1 MGLEDIIRDKHSGDN
16 EHLEFIFSEKK
27 KIIVTAPAGCGKT
40 TAMVSKIAWELGKGN
55 ISSNKKVLAMTFSVN
70 AAMKIKDSLKSLLPE
85 LVENSEQYISKVD
98 VANYHNFA
106 MKLLYKHGY
115 SINPEFIHLGDFI
128 IVDEG
133 NDVLNNHITSSDS
146 DKLKALDDA
155 LKASDEEEMR
165 NVIDDYWNVLNTKLI
180 PNHIITYNGLLVSA
194 IRLLRKGQVSSF
206 YKEYYQMVIIDEFQ
220 DTNMLG
226 YWLVNKLIGDNTVIF
241 LGDDIQKIYGF
252 LGAINGIFEK
262 YKEKYPIKEIKFCN
276 NYRFRT
282 NDSMKELD
290 KLIRSYGNSYAPSEF
305 TASINLKQLS
315 NDTEEDNFIV
325 EGIEKIIANSNDK
338 VAVLVR
344 AGNQGESI
352 AVKLKRKGIVY
363 FNALFRDTDVEFLK
377 FYEVAID
384 EFHNATGGS
393 GKALQRDLQSC
404 LEAVSQRKNE
414 IYSNDRRKFVYD
426 AMYKLLEVLFEESKK
441 WEGTSKDRY
450 ENIDFILGGKG
461 LKHMMEYIEEKVVL
475 TTIHASKGLEWE
487 YVIIPRM
494 NAYAFPTGHMCG
506 PCRNDYSCDNGF
518 DYCQF
523 SFGISME
530 KAFKEEISVLYV
542 AVTRAKKNVFLTV
555 KTGLN
560 QWGYAKQK
568 SCLVELQGLSLV
580 DYTWEDII
588 L

>member
-16 EHLEFIFSEKK
+16 EHLEFIFSEEK

-40 TAMVSKIAWELGKGN
+40 TAMISKIAWELGKGT

-70 AAMKIKDSLKSLLPE
+70 AAMKIKDSLKALLPE

-106 MKLLYKHGY
+106 MKLLFKHGY
-115 SINPEFIHLGDFI
+115 SINSEFIHLDDFI
-128 IVDEG
+128 IVDER
-133 NDVLNNHITSSDS
+133 NSVLNNHITSSDS
-146 DKLKALDDA
+146 NKLKALDDA
-155 LKASDEEEMR
+155 LKASDEEALR

-194 IRLLRKGQVSSF
+194 IRLLRKRQVSSF
-206 YKEYYQMVIIDEFQ
+206 YKEYYKMVIIDEFQ

-276 NYRFRT
+276 NYRFRA
-282 NDSMKELD
+282 NECMKELD
-290 KLIRSYGNSYAPSEF
+290 KLIRSYGNNYAPSEF

-315 NDTEEDNFIV
+315 NDTDEDNFII
-325 EGIEKIIANSNDK
+325 EGIEKIITNSNDK

-344 AGNQGESI
+344 AGNQGELI
-352 AVKLKRKGIVY
+352 AAKLSRKGIVY

-377 FYEVAID
+377 FYEVAI
-384 EFHNATGGS
+384 EEYHNVTGNS
-393 GKALQRDLQSC
+393 GKAVQRDLQNC
-404 LEAVSQRKNE
+404 LEAVRQRQNE
-414 IYSNDRRKFVYD
+414 IYSSARRKFVYD

-450 ENIDFILGGKG
+450 ENIDFILGSKG

-494 NAYAFPTGHMCG
+494 NSYAFPTGHMCG
-506 PCRNDYSCDNGF
+506 PCRDVYSCNNGI
-518 DYCQF
+518 DYCKF
-523 SFGISME
+523 LFGNSME
-530 KAFKEEISVLYV
+530 KAFKEEISVFYV
-542 AVTRAKKNVFLTV
+542 AITRAKKNVFLTV
-555 KTGLN
+555 NTGLN
-560 QWGYAKQK
+560 QWNHTKQT
-568 SCLVELQGLSLV
+568 SCLIELQGLSLI
-580 DYTWEDII
+580 DYNWDEVVK
-588 L
+588 

>member
-1 MGLEDIIRDKHSGDN
+1 MKNENQIFVNLLNELFDIDGLVGQIFIATHSPNILLNNYKQFIRIYHSTGQEIEIISGSNLMLDDTLYKHLLRSFLYLKEAMFSRCIVFVEGDTENGAMPVFAKRMNFDFDEKGIGVVKLDGADSVENCMKLYN
-16 EHLEFIFSEKK
+16 EF
-27 KIIVTAPAGCGKT
+27 
-40 TAMVSKIAWELGKGN
+40 
-55 ISSNKKVLAMTFSVN
+55 
-70 AAMKIKDSLKSLLPE
+70 KIKAIAIIDKDKKDKYAHMADVFFTKGDDFEEDVYDNFTLMDYMKYNNCIGKISAFVRILRPYGIVLNVSSYIADPERFTIDDTLQQQIIHDIKSNE
-85 LVENSEQYISKVD
+85 LVELRKTKNASK
-98 VANYHNFA
+98 A
-106 MKLLYKHGY
+106 
-115 SINPEFIHLGDFI
+115 
-128 IVDEG
+128 
-133 NDVLNNHITSSDS
+133 
-146 DKLKALDDA
+146 
-155 LKASDEEEMR
+155 
-165 NVIDDYWNVLNTKLI
+165 
-180 PNHIITYNGLLVSA
+180 YNGLLVSA
-194 IRLLRKGQVSSF
+194 IRLLRKRQVSSF

-404 LEAVSQRKNE
+404 LEAVSQRQNE

-475 TTIHASKGLEWE
+475 TTIHG
-487 YVIIPRM
+487 
-494 NAYAFPTGHMCG
+494 CG
-506 PCRNDYSCDNGF
+506 
-518 DYCQF
+518 
-523 SFGISME
+523 
-530 KAFKEEISVLYV
+530 
-542 AVTRAKKNVFLTV
+542 
-555 KTGLN
+555 
-560 QWGYAKQK
+560 
-568 SCLVELQGLSLV
+568 
-580 DYTWEDII
+580 
-588 L
+588 

>member
-1 MGLEDIIRDKHSGDN
+1 MRLEDIIRNKHSGDD
-16 EHLEFIFSEKK
+16 EHLEFIFSEEK

-40 TAMVSKIAWELGKGN
+40 TAMVSKIAWELGKGT

-70 AAMKIKDSLKSLLPE
+70 AAMKIKDSLKALLPD

-106 MKLLYKHGY
+106 MKLLFKHGY

-133 NDVLNNHITSSDS
+133 NSILNNHITSSDS
-146 DKLKALDDA
+146 NKLKALDDA
-155 LKASDEEEMR
+155 VKASDEEELK
-165 NVIDDYWNVLNTKLI
+165 NVIDDYWNILNTKLI
-180 PNHIITYNGLLVSA
+180 PNHVITYNGLLVSA
-194 IRLLRKGQVSSF
+194 IKLLRKRQVSSF
-206 YKEYYQMVIIDEFQ
+206 YKEYYKMVIIDEFQ
-220 DTNMLG
+220 DTNILG
-226 YWLVNKLIGDNTVIF
+226 YWLVNRLIGDNIVIF

-282 NDSMKELD
+282 NESMKELD
-290 KLIRSYGNSYAPSEF
+290 KLIRSYGNTYAPSDF

-315 NDTEEDNFIV
+315 NDTEENNFIV
-325 EGIEKIIANSNDK
+325 EGIEKIITNSSDK

-344 AGNQGESI
+344 AGNQGEPI
-352 AVKLKRKGIVY
+352 AAKLSSKGILY
-363 FNALFRDTDVEFLK
+363 FNALFRDTDVEFLR
-377 FYEVAID
+377 FYEVAI
-384 EFHNATGGS
+384 EEYHNATGNS
-393 GKALQRDLQSC
+393 GKAVQRDLQNC
-404 LEAVSQRKNE
+404 LEAVNQRQNE
-414 IYSNDRRKFVYD
+414 IYSSARRKFVYD

-450 ENIDFILGGKG
+450 ENIDFILGSKG

-487 YVIIPRM
+487 YVIIPKI

-506 PCRNDYSCDNGF
+506 PCRSAYSCNNGF
-518 DYCQF
+518 DYCKF
-523 SFGISME
+523 LFENSME
-530 KAFKEEISVLYV
+530 KAFKEEISVFYV
-542 AVTRAKKNVFLTV
+542 AITRAKKNVFLTV
-555 KTGLN
+555 NTGLN
-560 QWGYAKQK
+560 QWNHTKQT
-568 SCLVELQGLSLV
+568 SCLIDLQGLSLV
-580 DYTWEDII
+580 DYNWDDVIE
-588 L
+588 

>member
-16 EHLEFIFSEKK
+16 EHLEFIFSEEK

-133 NDVLNNHITSSDS
+133 NDVLNNHITSYDS

-194 IRLLRKGQVSSF
+194 IRLLRKRQVSSF
-206 YKEYYQMVIIDEFQ
+206 YKGYYQMVIIDEFQ

-363 FNALFRDTDVEFLK
+363 FNGLFRDTDVEFLK

-404 LEAVSQRKNE
+404 LEAVSQRQNE

-461 LKHMMEYIEEKVVL
+461 LKHMMEYVEEKVVL

-523 SFGISME
+523 SFGVSME
-530 KAFKEEISVLYV
+530 KAFKEEISVFYV

-555 KTGLN
+555 NTGLN
-560 QWGYAKQK
+560 QWGYSKQK
-568 SCLVELQGLSLV
+568 SCLVELQGLTLV

>member
-1 MGLEDIIRDKHSGDN
+1 
-16 EHLEFIFSEKK
+16 
-27 KIIVTAPAGCGKT
+27 
-40 TAMVSKIAWELGKGN
+40 
-55 ISSNKKVLAMTFSVN
+55 MTFSVN

-530 KAFKEEISVLYV
+530 KAFKEEISVFYV

-555 KTGLN
+555 NTGLN

>member
-1 MGLEDIIRDKHSGDN
+1 MGLEDIIKDKHLGDD
-16 EHLEFIFSEKK
+16 EHLEFIFSEEK

-40 TAMVSKIAWELGKGN
+40 TAMVSKIAWELGKGS

-70 AAMKIKDSLKSLLPE
+70 AAMKIKDSLKALLPE

-106 MKLLYKHGY
+106 MKLLFKHGY

-128 IVDEG
+128 ITEEG
-133 NDVLNNHITSSDS
+133 NSVLNNYITSSDS

-155 LKASDEEEMR
+155 LKASDEEELR
-165 NVIDDYWNVLNTKLI
+165 NVFDDYWNVLNTRLI
-180 PNHIITYNGLLVSA
+180 PNHVITYNGLLVSA
-194 IRLLRKGQVSSF
+194 IRLLRKRQVSSF
-206 YKEYYQMVIIDEFQ
+206 YKDYYKMVIIDEFQ

-226 YWLVNKLIGDNTVIF
+226 YWLVNKLIGDNTVIL

-262 YKEKYPIKEIKFCN
+262 YKEKYPTKEIKFRN
-276 NYRFRT
+276 NYRFKT
-282 NDSMKELD
+282 NESMKELD
-290 KLIRSYGNSYAPSEF
+290 KLIRSYGNVYAPSEI
-305 TASINLKQLS
+305 TASINLKRLS
-315 NDTEEDNFIV
+315 NDAEEDNFIV
-325 EGIEKIIANSNDK
+325 EGIERIIANSNDK

-344 AGNQGESI
+344 VGNQGEPI
-352 AVKLKRKGIVY
+352 AVELARKGIRY
-363 FNALFRDTDVEFLK
+363 FNALFKDTDVEFLK

-384 EFHNATGGS
+384 EYHNATGNS
-393 GKALQRDLQSC
+393 GKAVQRDLQRC
-404 LEAVSQRKNE
+404 LEAVSQRENE
-414 IYSNDRRKFVYD
+414 IYSNSKRKFVYD

-450 ENIDFILGGKG
+450 ENIDFILGSKG

-475 TTIHASKGLEWE
+475 TTVHASKGLEWE
-487 YVIIPRM
+487 YVIIPKM

-506 PCRNDYSCDNGF
+506 PCRMGHGCNSGF

-523 SFGISME
+523 LFGSSME
-530 KAFKEEISVLYV
+530 KTFMEEISVFYV
-542 AVTRAKKNVFLTV
+542 ALTRAKKNVFLTV
-555 KTGLN
+555 NTGLN
-560 QWGYAKQK
+560 QWNYTKQK
-568 SCLVELQGLSLV
+568 SCLIELQGLTCV
-580 DYTWEDII
+580 DYDWKEVI

>member
-1 MGLEDIIRDKHSGDN
+1 MGLEDIIRDKHSGDD
-16 EHLEFIFSEKK
+16 EHLEFIFSEEK

-40 TAMVSKIAWELGKGN
+40 TAMISKIAWELGKGT

-70 AAMKIKDSLKSLLPE
+70 AAMKIKDSLKALLPE

-106 MKLLYKHGY
+106 MKLLFKHGY

-128 IVDEG
+128 IVDER
-133 NDVLNNHITSSDS
+133 NSVLNNHITSSDS
-146 DKLKALDDA
+146 NKLEALDNA
-155 LKASDEEEMR
+155 LKASDEEELR
-165 NVIDDYWNVLNTKLI
+165 NVIDDYWNVLTTKLI
-180 PNHIITYNGLLVSA
+180 PNHVITYNGLLVSA
-194 IRLLRKGQVSSF
+194 IRLLRKRQVSSF
-206 YKEYYQMVIIDEFQ
+206 YKEYYKMVIIDEFQ

-276 NYRFRT
+276 NYRFRA
-282 NDSMKELD
+282 NECMKELD
-290 KLIRSYGNSYAPSEF
+290 KLIRSYGNNYAPSEF

-315 NDTEEDNFIV
+315 NDTDEDNFII
-325 EGIEKIIANSNDK
+325 EGIEKIITNSNDK

-344 AGNQGESI
+344 AGNQGEPI
-352 AVKLKRKGIVY
+352 AAKLSRKGIVY

-377 FYEVAID
+377 FYEVAI
-384 EFHNATGGS
+384 EEYHKVTGNS
-393 GKALQRDLQSC
+393 GKAVQRDLQNC
-404 LEAVSQRKNE
+404 LEAVRQRQNE
-414 IYSNDRRKFVYD
+414 IYSGARRKFIYD

-450 ENIDFILGGKG
+450 DNIDFILGSKG

-475 TTIHASKGLEWE
+475 TTIHAAKGLEWE

-506 PCRNDYSCDNGF
+506 LCRSVYSCNNGI
-518 DYCQF
+518 DYCKF
-523 SFGISME
+523 LFANSME
-530 KAFKEEISVLYV
+530 KAFMEEISVFYV
-542 AVTRAKKNVFLTV
+542 AITRAKKNVFLTV
-555 KTGLN
+555 NTGLN
-560 QWGYAKQK
+560 QWNHTKQT
-568 SCLVELQGLSLV
+568 SCLVELQGLSLI
-580 DYTWEDII
+580 DYNWDEAV
-588 L
+588 